1 MPILNQLP
9 GWLQLADRLRVD
21 GLCMTL
27 IWLSPRLPAD
37 RSAIANGLGPAI
49 EISSAEFPPAGT
61 SVAVATVYE
70 RPLLDR
76 LAAVP
81 GAGVLLLL
89 KPPGTATPLDLPFT
103 SGPSS
108 VVEAADVSQVTAA
121 IQDSLTRTSALWP
134 AVDPGAVSGPSG
146 WLQDRPDIHPGD
158 LSRTGELGA
167 PELVGAGA
175 AAGPSRPSRR
185 HWIASGGIVGAAALA
200 AVLVLA
206 TQGGASGTSNAG
218 FRAPGGA
225 QGGYGFGGF
234 PGGLPGSGTGQNGT
248 GSAGSGSAGSTDRAA
263 ERQAF
268 LDCLTKNGV
277 DTSTFT
283 SGRRPRLDPSDP
295 TMAKALQACVSLL
308 PRHGDRD
315 RDGDGTGMPPAGG
328 MPGPGGAFGPG
339 DTGQSGTGQS
349 DTAPGVPGSA
359 GSTTGRTT

>member
-1 MPILNQLP
+1 
-9 GWLQLADRLRVD
+9 
-21 GLCMTL
+21 MTS

-37 RSAIANGLGPAI
+37 RSAIAASLGPGV

-81 GAGVLLLL
+81 GAGALLLL

-108 VVEAADVSQVTAA
+108 VVEAADVSEVTAA
-121 IQDSLTRTSALWP
+121 IQESLARTPAVWP
-134 AVDPGAVSGPSG
+134 AVDAAAVDGPSE
-146 WLQDRPDIHPGD
+146 WLQDRPESP
-158 LSRTGELGA
+158 TGELGA
-167 PELVGAGA
+167 PELLTAGAGA
-175 AAGPSRPSRR
+175 GSSRPSRR

-206 TQGGASGTSNAG
+206 TQGGASGTSNTG
-218 FRAPGGA
+218 FRGPGGA

-234 PGGLPGSGTGQNGT
+234 SGGG
-248 GSAGSGSAGSTDRAA
+248 GSTGRGSTNHAA

-268 LDCLTKNGV
+268 LDCLKKNGV

-283 SGRRPRLDPSDP
+283 QGQRPRLDPSDP
-295 TMAKALQACVSLL
+295 TTAKALQACVSLR

-315 RDGDGTGMPPAGG
+315 ADGDGPGMPPAGG
-328 MPGPGGAFGPG
+328 MPGQGGGFGPG
-339 DTGQSGTGQS
+339 GTGQ
-349 DTAPGVPGSA
+349 GVPG
-359 GSTTGRTT
+359 RTT